1 MDRTPSI
8 ENLLGLLK
16 TPKPST
22 ASNTSN
28 KRARW
33 HANAGCDALASH
45 ARAWAKAMARKALQ
59 NEALRQ
65 AAEDQQARL
74 TAQKEEFRRARKRKR
89 AVVET

>member
-33 HANAGCDALASH
+33 HANAGCDAQASH
-45 ARAWAKAMARKALQ
+45 EAKAMARKALQ